1 MQMFQLVITQRLRAE
16 LNDFDV
22 SYPNWLTRI
31 LDDDVYYIVTVIV
44 LCANS
49 FGLGVLS
56 GWILTLTL

>member
-1 MQMFQLVITQRLRAE
+1 MQIFQLMITERLRAE

-49 FGLGVLS
+49 FGLGMVL
-56 GWILTLTL
+56 GGILTLL